1 MGTYL
6 ATGIVQEIAVDKKR
20 IKHHDI
26 TANKIAD
33 QLKNELN
40 LDYYD
45 FSEDLDGYYWKIR
58 PNTFEKNF
66 TDFLGVQFQMY
77 KRKPDSYMLDV
88 ISKLKE
94 ASSGEEIIKIAK
106 NEYLNNFHSMQI
118 IDHISVIRDNGFEE
132 YIMIFYD
139 LIVYFMNGKII
150 TEGLGSILR
159 YFEANIRLQKD
170 KYPIVDCV
178 KVMITS

>member
-6 ATGIVQEIAVDKKR
+6 ATGIVQEIAIDKQR
-20 IKHHDI
+20 IKHYDI
-26 TANKIAD
+26 AANQIVDK
-33 QLKNELN
+33 LKDELN
-40 LDYYD
+40 LDYYN
-45 FSEDLDGYYWKIR
+45 FSEDLEGYYWKIR
-58 PNTFEKNF
+58 PEIIENNLA
-66 TDFLGVQFQMY
+66 DFLSTQFKMY
-77 KRKPDSYMLDV
+77 KSKPDSHMLDV
-88 ISKLKE
+88 IDKLKE

-106 NEYLNNFHSMQI
+106 NEHLNHFHSMQI
-118 IDHISVIRDNGFEE
+118 IDHIIVIRDNGFKE

-170 KYPIVDCV
+170 KYPIADCV
-178 KVMITS
+178 KVMVTS